1 MNVYDNI
8 FQESKISTK
17 QRDSLKD
24 SDFGIPDKRE
34 YPLTDE
40 EHVRKAVQMFSYADE
55 SDRHELAERIVLKAK
70 KFGMNWENWLWIRR
84 YLPDS
89 YKQHIQE
96 SVTSDYLYQSDTT
109 SKTLTEYSK
118 NVTGIDDASI
128 VLEGSQSRKTKE
140 KRNMQRTLEKHGY
153 DPETQTILVKHNDG
167 SSERVKINIGE
178 KADMFDVQTK
188 PITNPVD
195 GRVYRPEFEYKHI
208 NMTNKTMKMHPDKA
222 SPILDHEINHIRR
235 LKSVGIQGRSFGQ
248 PAKPIY
254 DYFGDEKDASDM
266 ELINNFI
273 DCHSSVLKNISHGM
287 NPEEYLSDLYA
298 ARQNGY
304 KKTINLFRS
313 FITVPGK
320 QNLGNWLKHQVRKDL
335 VSDNKKEFINRCN
348 TEIANIRKK
357 IADKNRLISMTSD
370 PEMIDRI
377 KSDINSLSSLI
388 SQIERLKESPNSE
401 IVNFEKI
408 DKEVSQFEKDN
419 NIEFLHRIK
428 FLQEMKKFD
437 ECKKNKD
444 LFSETYT
451 PEFFARMTLE
461 HLCSEL
467 DIVYENA
474 VFDETARDIS
484 VDTIM
489 KNLEYEYKC
498 NADIDNDCIIDDYDM
513 MYSIMEY
520 YNNNEKEGNIMKND
534 FYDLPEDPINIM
546 EMDINDDIDSKTD
559 DLPSKDQDSDDD
571 SKTDDDSD
579 KKITGKDD
587 EDKDDEDEDEDK
599 DDDNETDDDDDEE
612 DAEDEDDKDEE
623 NDGDDLES
631 FGSDTDGSTPDNE
644 YNENEIKILNDLIAD
659 EEQAMSGYYHG
670 ALNSKIDIL
679 TRLYAN
685 IGDEERFH
693 AEQLMYAKSTI
704 TGEKYSPQDPKVK
717 SEYEDLLKMGMDEET
732 AMSTAIDKRNMV
744 DDDDEDDSDM
754 EDIEDDVSVIESA
767 IYQNELLMAI
777 CEYKISTVEDC
788 DAAFGLFIESYI
800 YMEEMDNVSSALGKS
815 QRAANPLKLL
825 MKGVNALIKMLMQ
838 LSRKTRDYI
847 NKSKI
852 RRKRKFDWIK
862 KHGIKDLF
870 AGGVSLYFY
879 SEKTASFD
887 VEEAIRYVDLLYR
900 ITKMVAANTGMRLK
914 EPAKYKTI
922 RNPIPFKTTDAAIN
936 ILHGIVL
943 TKTKVILTDNSEAA
957 ILEEL
962 FGYKENKLRVGT
974 SRGEDEPII
983 HESGNF
989 YNRMEAL
996 ISLTTEYANVANAVV
1011 DMLSRFEGDT
1021 NSIYYKNRSLYNNA
1035 TRVMQ
1040 EVGKSYN
1047 TILGAMT
1054 HDLNTVMKLDNG
1066 ILEMSRNRDRIE
1078 QTGGQWTGPTSNPS
1092 VQAKTNSNKYVERK

>member
-1 MNVYDNI
+1 MIVYDNI
-8 FQESKISTK
+8 FQESKISAK

-70 KFGMNWENWLWIRR
+70 KFGMNWENWLGIRR

-128 VLEGSQSRKTKE
+128 VLEGSQSRKTQLDYIHKLNTCKE
-140 KRNMQRTLEKHGY
+140 LYKRWSQFKYG
-153 DPETQTILVKHNDG
+153 I
-167 SSERVKINIGE
+167 
-178 KADMFDVQTK
+178 
-188 PITNPVD
+188 PVD
-195 GRVYRPEFEYKHI
+195 GHVKNVSSVEYYDQHYRFLSPEEFVKYGGGICWDFVEYGRKFLLKKRIKFKTFYISTSTKHGDTHTI
-208 NMTNKTMKMHPDKA
+208 IVCESNGKLIYPESSFKLVADDMDGVGIFDTYDELFKYITNWMF
-222 SPILDHEINHIRR
+222 EIN
-235 LKSVGIQGRSFGQ
+235 
-248 PAKPIY
+248 
-254 DYFGDEKDASDM
+254 
-266 ELINNFI
+266 
-273 DCHSSVLKNISHGM
+273 
-287 NPEEYLSDLYA
+287 
-298 ARQNGY
+298 
-304 KKTINLFRS
+304 
-313 FITVPGK
+313 
-320 QNLGNWLKHQVRKDL
+320 
-335 VSDNKKEFINRCN
+335 DNKKY
-348 TEIANIRKK
+348 
-357 IADKNRLISMTSD
+357 
-370 PEMIDRI
+370 
-377 KSDINSLSSLI
+377 SS
-388 SQIERLKESPNSE
+388 
-401 IVNFEKI
+401 
-408 DKEVSQFEKDN
+408 
-419 NIEFLHRIK
+419 K
-428 FLQEMKKFD
+428 F
-437 ECKKNKD
+437 N
-444 LFSETYT
+444 YY
-451 PEFFARMTLE
+451 
-461 HLCSEL
+461 
-467 DIVYENA
+467 VW
-474 VFDETARDIS
+474 
-484 VDTIM
+484 
-489 KNLEYEYKC
+489 EYKDHPPYGC
-498 NADIDNDCIIDDYDM
+498 N
-513 MYSIMEY
+513 S
-520 YNNNEKEGNIMKND
+520 NEFTSFVTKGEPDFEGVAKYKNVKEGNNMRND
-534 FYDLPEDPINIM
+534 FYDLPENPINIM
-546 EMDINDDIDSKTD
+546 EMDIDDDINSKTD

-579 KKITGKDD
+579 KKITSKDD

-599 DDDNETDDDDDEE
+599 DDDNETDDDDDDEE

-870 AGGVSLYFY
+870 ASGVSLYFY

>member
-1 MNVYDNI
+1 MIVYDNI
-8 FQESKISTK
+8 FQESKIDAK
-17 QRDSLKD
+17 KRDSLKD

-70 KFGMNWENWLWIRR
+70 KFGMNWENWLGIRR
-84 YLPDS
+84 YLSDS

-96 SVTSDYLYQSDTT
+96 SVRVESSTSEQPFYFYHLLPKTVKFDEYGLKTPDYVY
-109 SKTLTEYSK
+109 
-118 NVTGIDDASI
+118 
-128 VLEGSQSRKTKE
+128 TKE
-140 KRNMQRTLEKHGY
+140 HDEELYLK
-153 DPETQTILVKHNDG
+153 
-167 SSERVKINIGE
+167 
-178 KADMFDVQTK
+178 
-188 PITNPVD
+188 
-195 GRVYRPEFEYKHI
+195 
-208 NMTNKTMKMHPDKA
+208 MTNKYRNRLCNEWGIYPDKNPDDLTAAEIYAGINEFRQDIRGNNQIYLFRYPPTESLGHNMKDILKDKCIVRVDINDPKTKKYIHDIFWGHEGSFTGNKKLSREWYENISKGEYFKDYDDDSKMIFA
-222 SPILDHEINHIRR
+222 SLNHIS
-235 LKSVGIQGRSFGQ
+235 LDPEYGYL
-248 PAKPIY
+248 PI
-254 DYFGDEKDASDM
+254 D
-266 ELINNFI
+266 
-273 DCHSSVLKNISHGM
+273 VLNISESATDGE
-287 NPEEYLSDLYA
+287 PDFE
-298 ARQNGY
+298 GVVKY
-304 KKTINLFRS
+304 K
-313 FITVPGK
+313 
-320 QNLGNWLKHQVRKDL
+320 
-335 VSDNKKEFINRCN
+335 
-348 TEIANIRKK
+348 
-357 IADKNRLISMTSD
+357 
-370 PEMIDRI
+370 
-377 KSDINSLSSLI
+377 
-388 SQIERLKESPNSE
+388 
-401 IVNFEKI
+401 
-408 DKEVSQFEKDN
+408 
-419 NIEFLHRIK
+419 
-428 FLQEMKKFD
+428 
-437 ECKKNKD
+437 
-444 LFSETYT
+444 
-451 PEFFARMTLE
+451 
-461 HLCSEL
+461 
-467 DIVYENA
+467 
-474 VFDETARDIS
+474 
-484 VDTIM
+484 
-489 KNLEYEYKC
+489 
-498 NADIDNDCIIDDYDM
+498 
-513 MYSIMEY
+513 
-520 YNNNEKEGNIMKND
+520 NEKEGNNMQND

-644 YNENEIKILNDLIAD
+644 YDEDEIKILNDLIAD

-862 KHGIKDLF
+862 KHGIKELF

>member
-1 MNVYDNI
+1 
-8 FQESKISTK
+8 
-17 QRDSLKD
+17 
-24 SDFGIPDKRE
+24 
-34 YPLTDE
+34 
-40 EHVRKAVQMFSYADE
+40 
-55 SDRHELAERIVLKAK
+55 
-70 KFGMNWENWLWIRR
+70 
-84 YLPDS
+84 
-89 YKQHIQE
+89 
-96 SVTSDYLYQSDTT
+96 
-109 SKTLTEYSK
+109 
-118 NVTGIDDASI
+118 
-128 VLEGSQSRKTKE
+128 
-140 KRNMQRTLEKHGY
+140 
-153 DPETQTILVKHNDG
+153 
-167 SSERVKINIGE
+167 
-178 KADMFDVQTK
+178 
-188 PITNPVD
+188 
-195 GRVYRPEFEYKHI
+195 
-208 NMTNKTMKMHPDKA
+208 
-222 SPILDHEINHIRR
+222 
-235 LKSVGIQGRSFGQ
+235 
-248 PAKPIY
+248 
-254 DYFGDEKDASDM
+254 
-266 ELINNFI
+266 
-273 DCHSSVLKNISHGM
+273 
-287 NPEEYLSDLYA
+287 
-298 ARQNGY
+298 
-304 KKTINLFRS
+304 
-313 FITVPGK
+313 
-320 QNLGNWLKHQVRKDL
+320 
-335 VSDNKKEFINRCN
+335 
-348 TEIANIRKK
+348 
-357 IADKNRLISMTSD
+357 
-370 PEMIDRI
+370 
-377 KSDINSLSSLI
+377 
-388 SQIERLKESPNSE
+388 
-401 IVNFEKI
+401 
-408 DKEVSQFEKDN
+408 
-419 NIEFLHRIK
+419 
-428 FLQEMKKFD
+428 
-437 ECKKNKD
+437 
-444 LFSETYT
+444 
-451 PEFFARMTLE
+451 
-461 HLCSEL
+461 
-467 DIVYENA
+467 
-474 VFDETARDIS
+474 
-484 VDTIM
+484 
-489 KNLEYEYKC
+489 
-498 NADIDNDCIIDDYDM
+498 
-513 MYSIMEY
+513 
-520 YNNNEKEGNIMKND
+520 
-534 FYDLPEDPINIM
+534 
-546 EMDINDDIDSKTD
+546 
-559 DLPSKDQDSDDD
+559 
-571 SKTDDDSD
+571 
-579 KKITGKDD
+579 
-587 EDKDDEDEDEDK
+587 
-599 DDDNETDDDDDEE
+599 
-612 DAEDEDDKDEE
+612 
-623 NDGDDLES
+623 
-631 FGSDTDGSTPDNE
+631 
-644 YNENEIKILNDLIAD
+644 
-659 EEQAMSGYYHG
+659 MSGYYHG

-862 KHGIKDLF
+862 KHGIKELF
-870 AGGVSLYFY
+870 ASGVSLYFY

-936 ILHGIVL
+936 ILHGIAL

>member
-1 MNVYDNI
+1 MIVYDNI
-8 FQESKISTK
+8 FQESKISAK

-70 KFGMNWENWLWIRR
+70 KFGMNLENWLGIRR

-118 NVTGIDDASI
+118 NVTGIDDASNEFTSF
-128 VLEGSQSRKTKE
+128 VTKGEPDFEGVAK
-140 KRNMQRTLEKHGY
+140 
-153 DPETQTILVKHNDG
+153 
-167 SSERVKINIGE
+167 
-178 KADMFDVQTK
+178 
-188 PITNPVD
+188 
-195 GRVYRPEFEYKHI
+195 YK
-208 NMTNKTMKMHPDKA
+208 N
-222 SPILDHEINHIRR
+222 
-235 LKSVGIQGRSFGQ
+235 V
-248 PAKPIY
+248 
-254 DYFGDEKDASDM
+254 
-266 ELINNFI
+266 
-273 DCHSSVLKNISHGM
+273 
-287 NPEEYLSDLYA
+287 
-298 ARQNGY
+298 
-304 KKTINLFRS
+304 
-313 FITVPGK
+313 
-320 QNLGNWLKHQVRKDL
+320 
-335 VSDNKKEFINRCN
+335 
-348 TEIANIRKK
+348 
-357 IADKNRLISMTSD
+357 
-370 PEMIDRI
+370 
-377 KSDINSLSSLI
+377 
-388 SQIERLKESPNSE
+388 
-401 IVNFEKI
+401 
-408 DKEVSQFEKDN
+408 
-419 NIEFLHRIK
+419 
-428 FLQEMKKFD
+428 
-437 ECKKNKD
+437 
-444 LFSETYT
+444 
-451 PEFFARMTLE
+451 
-461 HLCSEL
+461 
-467 DIVYENA
+467 
-474 VFDETARDIS
+474 
-484 VDTIM
+484 
-489 KNLEYEYKC
+489 
-498 NADIDNDCIIDDYDM
+498 
-513 MYSIMEY
+513 
-520 YNNNEKEGNIMKND
+520 KEGNNMRND
-534 FYDLPEDPINIM
+534 FYDLPENPINIM
-546 EMDINDDIDSKTD
+546 EMDIDDDINSKTD

-579 KKITGKDD
+579 KKITSKDD

-599 DDDNETDDDDDEE
+599 DDDNETDDDDDDEE

-862 KHGIKDLF
+862 KHGIKELF

-943 TKTKVILTDNSEAA
+943 TKTKVVLTDNSEAA